1 MFNIQF
7 YKEKSIIIYSL
18 LLTLFAVLFVSVE
31 LNNGK
36 LYANDFKVYYE
47 ATKDFFSG
55 NNPYVHSYGLDTGYF
70 KYPPTTLLFFAPATF
85 LSFSVV
91 KMIHIIIIYLSL
103 IVAFPLWQ
111 RMITNIFEIKA
122 PNWILSLAFFVIVI
136 HLTREFHMGNVNVL
150 LLVNFVLGAWFYH
163 KKSLLKSS
171 FFYGMMLI
179 LKPIMI
185 LVVIPI
191 LLFRN
196 LKMIALLIGWGM
208 VFLFGP
214 IVLWG
219 WKTNWSLWE
228 GWINSITAHGEYIS
242 NPSSLQFLIPNL
254 FGIPHSWMPSLI
266 VLLLFIVLWFKM
278 DFKNHT
284 DPRSFWFWTVL
295 FLGLTPNFFVTDSQH
310 FLLSIPTIMTLI
322 LFLVKKRNLIGWV
335 GYCLGMLLFSFDSM
349 DLWGRTLSSKF
360 TEWGILGIGNLIF
373 IVSILYVWSK
383 QKSIDATSYHLQK

>member
-1 MFNIQF
+1 MFNTQF
-7 YKEKSIIIYSL
+7 YKDKSIIAYSL
-18 LLTLFAVLFVSVE
+18 LMTLFTVLFVSVE

-70 KYPPTTLLFFAPATF
+70 KYPPTSLLFFAPATF

-111 RMITNIFEIKA
+111 RMITRVFEVKA
-122 PNWILSLAFFVIVI
+122 PNWLLSLAFFVIAI

-150 LLVNFVLGAWFYH
+150 LLLSFVLGAWFYH
-163 KKSLLKSS
+163 KESFYKSS

-196 LKMIALLIGWGM
+196 WKMIALLTGWGM

-214 IVLWG
+214 IVCWG

-228 GWINSITAHGEYIS
+228 GWINSITSHGEYIS

-254 FGIPHSWMPSLI
+254 FGMPHSWIPSLI
-266 VLLLFIVLWFKM
+266 GLVLLLVLWFKI
-278 DFKNHT
+278 DGKEYGNIK
-284 DPRSFWFWTVL
+284 SFWFWSVV
-295 FLGLTPNFFVTDSQH
+295 FLGFIPNFFVTDSQH
-310 FLLSIPTIMTLI
+310 FLLSIPTVMTLL
-322 LFLVKKRNLIGWV
+322 LFISNLKNKFMWIA
-335 GYCLGMLLFSFDSM
+335 YCFGMLLFSFDSM
-349 DLWGRTLSSKF
+349 DLWGRALSSKF

-383 QKSIDATSYHLQK
+383 QKSIDATSYNL